1 MSKMVDSRQQKLDFA
16 QIAVIALENTRSPAP
31 QGFAM
36 PAILTEVNQ
45 PNTDV
50 KQMGNTVFILH
61 AGDNGK
67 GFFKALN
74 ADVPQ
79 NFLDNSK
86 KYVVYAKKNLGMNV
100 LVTEFNDPAI
110 STLFHAIAR
119 NPPMEGMGFQEYKTS
134 NGGFR
139 IVLNL
144 GQ

>member
-1 MSKMVDSRQQKLDFA
+1 MSQMVDSRKQKLDFA
-16 QIAVIALENTRSPAP
+16 QIAVIALENTRS
-31 QGFAM
+31 QVRQDFAM

-61 AGDNGK
+61 AGDNGQ

-74 ADVPQ
+74 ADIPQ
-79 NFLDNSK
+79 NFLDNSR
-86 KYVVYAKKNLGMNV
+86 KYVVYAKQSLGMNV

-110 STLFHAIAR
+110 STLFHMIAR